1 MTSLSRPSPS
11 ALLARL
17 IHAPDLVEQVR
28 ALPNPVFAAVVRE
41 LGVEDAGELVAMATT
56 EQLMAAFDED
66 LFVNDEPGE
75 RERFSVTRFITWLEV
90 ILEAGD
96 EAAANRVTELS
107 QDFIVHALSS
117 IMLVFDVDSLA
128 ERLRSNDPSA
138 EAADRA
144 LENTYA
150 EQIDQYLLVSRVES
164 GWDAT
169 FALVVAL
176 DRMHRDVLIQILD
189 RCVAVASGYM
199 DDLASLSEVLSSSES
214 LADDIEG
221 DRQARRAR
229 LGYVDPLDAKSF
241 LALARLTSDEQP
253 EADRDAITRDY
264 IRELTDATDAT
275 GRPTATPLAIDR
287 DDSEGLRQ
295 QLLNAGLDVQ
305 TSPLLSDEDITV
317 DETQPIVVALQSL
330 ANDSPACFDERMREL
345 AYLANVMLAGVTLD
359 GKRLRPADATNGS
372 LQTVALGA
380 TLVAREQNP
389 GLDAGGVSANELQ
402 TVLRDHSADRLFRKA
417 SGYLAGRAF
426 VSDSEAFVRSRE
438 QLETLLATN
447 IETGS

>member
-17 IHAPDLVEQVR
+17 INAPDLVEQVR
-28 ALPNPVFAAVVRE
+28 ALPNPVFAAVVRR

-56 EQLMAAFDED
+56 EQLVAAFDED
-66 LFVNDEPGE
+66 LFVNDKAGG
-75 RERFSVTRFITWLEV
+75 REQFSVTRFIAWLEV

-107 QDFIVHALSS
+107 QDFVVHALSS

-128 ERLRSNDPSA
+128 ERLRSSDPAA

-150 EQIDQYLLVSRVES
+150 EQIDQYLLVSRVET
-164 GWDAT
+164 GWDAA

-176 DRMHRDVLIQILD
+176 DRMHRDILVQILD

-199 DDLASLSEVLSSSES
+199 DDLAALSDVLSSVES

-241 LALARLTSDEQP
+241 LALARVAPGEQSDP
-253 EADRDAITRDY
+253 ERDAISRDY
-264 IRELTDATDAT
+264 IREIREVRDATDQ
-275 GRPTATPLAIDR
+275 PTAVPLALDR
-287 DDSEGLRQ
+287 GESASLRQ
-295 QLLNAGLDVQ
+295 QLMNAGMDVQ
-305 TSPLLSDEDITV
+305 TAPLLSDEDSV
-317 DETQPIVVALQSL
+317 DEAQPIVVALQSL
-330 ANDSPACFDERMREL
+330 ANDSPTCFDERMREL
-345 AYLANVMLAGVTLD
+345 AYLANVMLAGATLD
-359 GKRLRPADATNGS
+359 GKRLRPADASNAS
-372 LQTVALGA
+372 LQTVAFGA
-380 TLVAREQNP
+380 TLVACEQNP
-389 GLDAGGVSANELQ
+389 GIDVRVVSASELQ
-402 TVLRDHSADRLFRKA
+402 AVLREYSADRLFRKA
-417 SGYLAGRAF
+417 SGHLTGHGL
-426 VSDSEAFVRSRE
+426 VPDSEAFVRSRD
-438 QLETLLATN
+438 QLETLLASN
-447 IETGS
+447 IAGC